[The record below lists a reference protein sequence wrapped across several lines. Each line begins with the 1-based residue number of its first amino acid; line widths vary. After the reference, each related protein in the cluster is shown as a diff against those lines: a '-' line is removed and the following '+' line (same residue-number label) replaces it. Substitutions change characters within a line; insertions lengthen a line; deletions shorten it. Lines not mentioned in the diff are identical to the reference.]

1 MFGII
6 EGKIESEEIVKEIGR
21 VSVWWFGNYPFKY
34 KTYFPTSEALEVVI
48 LIRILDWDARVKLS
62 MIKKEGTVIGT
73 LFFVTKEKE

>member
-6 EGKIESEEIVKEIGR
+6 EGMIESEEIIKEIGR
-21 VSVWWFGNYPFKY
+21 VSVWWFGNSPFKY

-48 LIRILDWDARVKLS
+48 LIRILDWDASVKLS

>member
-34 KTYFPTSEALEVVI
+34 KTYFPTSVALEVII
-48 LIRILDWDARVKLS
+48 LIRILDYDALVIESIL
-62 MIKKEGTVIGT
+62 KKEGTVIT
-73 LFFVTKEKE
+73 IPFFVALENE